1 MKTARIRLIT
11 TLAGVV
17 ALMVLSTVVR
27 TQAEQPGTL
36 TIAETSDADS
46 LDPKLATA
54 APSVLV
60 YANIFDT
67 LVEQGRD
74 LQIKPALATS
84 WEQIDPVTW
93 RFHLRTGVKFQDGTD
108 FNAQAVKFTFDRAL
122 SKTSP
127 ARGLS
132 MAGPIARATVVDN
145 DTVDITTTKPF
156 GPVLAALSE
165 VFVFGIVSPTAV
177 EKYDAD
183 FGHHP
188 VGTGPFAFDSWQKN
202 DQIVL
207 KRNPNYWGEKAK
219 IDNLVFKII
228 PDANSQAIAFGA
240 GEIDGIMAPDAN
252 LIARLKADPTANVYE
267 VPGLRMLYLGFN
279 TKRPVFSDVRVRRA
293 INRAIN
299 TQAIA
304 TALLKGHAIPA
315 QGYLPKQVFG
325 YADVGTYKYDPAAA
339 KALLAEAGWKP
350 GPDGKLQ
357 KDGQPFTINLW
368 GYTGRDPN
376 SRLISE
382 AVQGEL
388 QRLGAQVNLR
398 VWDYSELST
407 ALWQEVPKGG
417 PAAAPYD
424 MFMLGWTTIT
434 GDADFTLYGQI
445 SDISIP
451 PKGLNAT
458 YWAPPDYMADLVKGR
473 TSTDQAVRAT
483 AYKDALT
490 KLHDQ
495 AIWVPMVVLNQ
506 VLVLKK
512 RVTGYKPH
520 PVEYYMLRMRDVG
533 LTN

>member
-1 MKTARIRLIT
+1 MRTASIRWFS
-11 TLAGVV
+11 TLTGVV
-17 ALMVLSTVVR
+17 CLMALAAVAQTR
-27 TQAEQPGTL
+27 AAQPGTL
-36 TIAETSDADS
+36 TIAESSDADS

-60 YANIFDT
+60 YSNIFDT

-74 LQIKPALATS
+74 LIMKPALATS
-84 WEQIDPVTW
+84 WEQTDPVTW
-93 RFHLRTGVKFQDGTD
+93 RFHLRKDVKFQDGTAFD
-108 FNAQAVKFTFDRAL
+108 AQAVKFTFDRAL

-132 MAGPIARATVVDN
+132 MAGPIAQATVVD
-145 DTVDITTTKPF
+145 DSTIDIATTKPF

-165 VFVFGIVSPTAV
+165 VFVFGIVSPAAV
-177 EKYDAD
+177 EKYGAD

-207 KRNPNYWGEKAK
+207 RRNPDYWGQKAK
-219 IDNLVFKII
+219 IDRLVFKII
-228 PDANSQAIAFGA
+228 PEASSQAIAFGA

-267 VPGLRMLYLGFN
+267 VPGLRMLFLGIN

-293 INRAIN
+293 LNHAID
-299 TQAIA
+299 TGAIA
-304 TALLKGHAIPA
+304 SALLKGHATPA

-325 YADVGTYKYDPAAA
+325 YADVGTYKYDLGAA
-339 KALLAEAGWKP
+339 KSLLAEAGWKP
-350 GPDGKLQ
+350 GPDGKPQ

-388 QRLGAQVNLR
+388 QRLGATVNLR

-417 PAAAPYD
+417 PETAPYD
-424 MFMLGWTTIT
+424 IFMLGWTTIT

-458 YWAPPDYMADLVKGR
+458 YWAAPDYMAHIERGR
-473 TSTDQAVRAT
+473 TSTEATVRVA
-483 AYKDALT
+483 AYRDALT
-490 KLHDQ
+490 KLYDQ
-495 AIWVPMVVLNQ
+495 AIWVPLVVINQ
-506 VLVLKK
+506 VVVLKK
-512 RVTGYKPH
+512 RVTGYTPH
-520 PVEYYMLRMRDVG
+520 PVEYYMLRMADVG
-533 LTN
+533 LEN